1 MKRVIL
7 LSTIILSLSSLS
19 ALGQTT
25 ADLELAREIVSENQE
40 PDYSYSYEGKTEI
53 FETLKL
59 LFTGYKYL
67 VSSQDIQACNF
78 HPSCSVYAMET
89 IRSNGIIKG
98 GLDTFDRISRC
109 HPLALD
115 QYEIHPESG
124 LASDPVS
131 SSANE
136 N

>member
-1 MKRVIL
+1 MKLVSSI
-7 LSTIILSLSSLS
+7 SIIILCLSSLS
-19 ALGQTT
+19 LQGQNE
-25 ADLELAREIVSENQE
+25 ADLDLARTILKEDPE
-40 PDYSYSYEGKTEI
+40 PDYSYTYEGKTEI

-89 IRSNGIIKG
+89 IRSNGILSG

-115 QYEIHPESG
+115 QYEIHSESG

-131 SSANE
+131 SPADE